1 MSHDQETVLCQS
13 CGAPN
18 SPSATECAQC
28 GAVMAGVRQERDK
41 KRAKAQM
48 IEAQP
53 EAVRQQLQD
62 LEAEHERRP
71 DAVGVC
77 LQLANLYKDL
87 QQKEFAVEYL
97 EKAIALDPAN
107 KFLKQKLQ
115 LLVDGRPP
123 DKARTMQIEK
133 SQAQTKRYT
142 RYVGIGAAVLA
153 VVLAA
158 MLLKSLFMPGVFCLA
173 PVEGDRET
181 INPKFSSDGSMV
193 AYLDQPRFT
202 LFGMVDQLTGQKPKG
217 ETWLMVKT
225 LRGKG
230 ERVVKIAAG
239 RNEGVEFAWRPRHDE
254 LTYVAYQFEDVG
266 KSAYTIYSVS
276 INGGEPRKLVDGR
289 DFAWSHDGAFLAYVR
304 TNWSRPEQNGLYLLN
319 VDSKLD
325 NRISDLDCSNPSWS
339 PTEQEL
345 VYQAKERWMYRFLI
359 SGDIDADYIENAEKA
374 QRRYLFAGDIYR
386 YDFISDA
393 TVRLSQTGD
402 FRTPMYRPDGQ
413 GITALTYTEDG
424 EGGNTLV
431 VMSRDGD
438 NQVKLLTPGSQYEMF
453 GAYCWA
459 PNGKTLAFEGFF
471 PPPTGSVD
479 GPATGMPSGM
489 SLFVP
494 ANKNY
499 VSDIFVVDADGSDL
513 HRLDTA
519 RHPFKKNPVFS
530 PDGKVLAFE
539 VMYMDFRREIWAM
552 KY

>member
-1 MSHDQETVLCQS
+1 MSRDPETVLCQS

-18 SPSATECAQC
+18 SPSAAECAQC
-28 GAVMAGVRQERDK
+28 GAEMAGVRQERDK
-41 KRAKAQM
+41 KQAKAQM
-48 IEAQP
+48 IEALP
-53 EAVRQQLQD
+53 EAVRQQIKD

-97 EKAIALDPAN
+97 EKAIALDPEN
-107 KFLKQKLQ
+107 KFLRQKLQ

-123 DKARTMQIEK
+123 DKARTLQIEK

-142 RYVGIGAAVLA
+142 RTLGIGAAVLA
-153 VVLAA
+153 AVLAA
-158 MLLKSLFMPGVFCLA
+158 MLIKALLIPEVFCLA

-181 INPKFSSDGSMV
+181 IKPKFSSDGSMI

-225 LRGKG
+225 LRGQP
-230 ERVVKIAAG
+230 ERVVKIAPG
-239 RNEGVEFAWRPRHDE
+239 RNEEVEFAWRPRHNE
-254 LTYVAYQFEDVG
+254 LTYTVWQFEDID
-266 KSAYTIYSVS
+266 KSPYVIYSVTL
-276 INGGEPRKLVDGR
+276 NGSEPRRLVDGR

-304 TNWSRPEQNGLYLLN
+304 TNWSHPEANGLYLLN
-319 VDSKLD
+319 VDAGLD
-325 NRISDLDCSNPSWS
+325 NKISDLDCSNPSWS
-339 PTEQEL
+339 PIEHEL
-345 VYQAKERWMYRFLI
+345 VYQAKDSWMYRMMI
-359 SGDIDADYIENAEKA
+359 SGEIDADYIENAEKA
-374 QRRYLFAGDIYR
+374 QRQYLLAGDLYR

-393 TVRLSQTGD
+393 TVRLSQSGGL
-402 FRTPMYRPDGQ
+402 RSPMYLPNGQ
-413 GITALTYTEDG
+413 NITALTYTEGG

-431 VMSRDGD
+431 VMNRDGD
-438 NQVKLLTPGSQYEMF
+438 NQVKLLTPGREYEMF
-453 GAYCWA
+453 GAYSWA

-471 PPPTGSVD
+471 PPPGGSTE

-494 ANKNY
+494 ADKNY
-499 VSDIFVVDADGSDL
+499 VSDIFVVDADGGGL
-513 HRLDTA
+513 RRLATA

-530 PDGKVLAFE
+530 PNGKFLAFE
-539 VMYMDFRREIWAM
+539 VMYTDFRREIWAM
-552 KY
+552 RR